1 MAQQGYGGQGYPGAQ
16 LGAASGSGSTTPA
29 SGATRSGRVVKPVK
43 PYTAPVQ
50 PARGSAS
57 RMMQGGGR
65 SSAVGGYAI
74 AAAGPTGPPPPPQRH
89 PLALTLSAVPPMTR
103 ITGPGNEA
111 KQAMFTTYPA
121 RMRLGMSTLMQ
132 PNAFAAAPASAG
144 VTSNG
149 TPVGGGAGGASGT
162 GGANTPVVPGKR
174 QRTTINYADFEN
186 LDDLLDGDEDDENH
200 GNNNAMQ
207 QTGRARRGQSST
219 PTAQQGRGK
228 VAATATPAAPPKPEY
243 WGDGKSYLGALPPGN
258 LVQVQPVKTTKHLAL

>member
-1 MAQQGYGGQGYPGAQ
+1 MAQQGYGGQGYAASQ

-50 PARGSAS
+50 PARGSS
-57 RMMQGGGR
+57 TRMMQGGGGR
-65 SSAVGGYAI
+65 SSAAGGHAT
-74 AAAGPTGPPPPPQRH
+74 AAAVPTGPPPPPQRH
-89 PLALTLSAVPPMTR
+89 PLAVTLSAVPPMTR

-132 PNAFAAAPASAG
+132 PNAFAATAAA
-144 VTSNG
+144 TSNG
-149 TPVGGGAGGASGT
+149 TPAGGAGGASGT

-186 LDDLLDGDEDDENH
+186 LDDLLDGDEDEDHH

-207 QTGRARRGQSST
+207 QGGRARRGQSST
-219 PTAQQGRGK
+219 PAVQSARGK
-228 VAATATPAAPPKPEY
+228 VAATTPAAPPKPEY

>member
-1 MAQQGYGGQGYPGAQ
+1 MAQQGYGGQGYPASQ
-16 LGAASGSGSTTPA
+16 LGAAASGSGSTTPA

-50 PARGSAS
+50 PARGSSA
-57 RMMQGGGR
+57 RVMQGGAAR
-65 SSAVGGYAI
+65 SLVGGGHAN
-74 AAAGPTGPPPPPQRH
+74 AAVPTGPPPPPQRH

-111 KQAMFTTYPA
+111 KQAIFTTYPA

-132 PNAFAAAPASAG
+132 PNAFAAAAPASAA
-144 VTSNG
+144 TSNG
-149 TPVGGGAGGASGT
+149 TSAGAGGASGT

-186 LDDLLDGDEDDENH
+186 LDDLLDGDEDDDHHPNN
-200 GNNNAMQ
+200 NNNA
-207 QTGRARRGQSST
+207 RARRGQSST
-219 PTAQQGRGK
+219 PAAQQVRGK
-228 VAATATPAAPPKPEY
+228 VAATPAAAPPKPEY